1 MKRSILTLLLVG
13 PILVIALGCSDD
25 EDTGGS
31 GTSPAAACDTMC
43 KGAGFTSSRVDAQA
57 NETNC
62 FCTGTGT
69 VTAAAC
75 TEMCK
80 SVSKPGAPFRS
91 GAGTGD
97 NACQCQ

>member
-1 MKRSILTLLLVG
+1 MVLSVALVSMLVG
-13 PILVIALGCSDD
+13 ACSSDD
-25 EDTGGS
+25 EASTATPTAS
-31 GTSPAAACDTMC
+31 CDSMC
-43 KGAGFTSSRVDAQA
+43 KGAGFTASRIDVQS

-69 VTAAAC
+69 VTATAC

-80 SVSKPGAPFRS
+80 STGKPGKPFRS
-91 GAGTGD
+91 GAAAASD